1 MLPVF
6 LSDYPLRWWRLRIEE
21 RAYRKTRLDGGDY
34 QLRTSALPPPVTKE
48 IMGFCGECLD
58 VKYTLLVR
66 LVFNLNTIHTRGQK
80 YSLCFENPF

>member
-1 MLPVF
+1 MVLFLRNKQFYATRF

-48 IMGFCGECLD
+48 IMGFCGEC
-58 VKYTLLVR
+58 
-66 LVFNLNTIHTRGQK
+66 
-80 YSLCFENPF
+80 